1 MGNDVADGTT
11 AAAAAAAADNDDD
24 DYDGEVAG
32 SNPGRFGQESSRV
45 VG

>member
-1 MGNDVADGTT
+1 MGNDIADGTT

-24 DYDGEVAG
+24 DDGEVAG